1 MISRAFL
8 DLDGTVYLSG
18 KIIDGVDAEIRTLSD
33 QGVRFHYMTNNT
45 SYSSDEYRTKLQKLN
60 LPLHDDAIISPTIVL
75 SDWLR
80 DQGIDSVFS
89 VGTVAFRD
97 ELLQR
102 GGARQDD
109 QDPACVIVAFD
120 RELDYDK
127 LVVACGLINR
137 GVPYY
142 LTHIDL
148 ACPSDV
154 GPIPDC
160 GAIGRLVQATTG
172 VEATGHFGKP
182 GDLMLGYLQKLAQP
196 GEAVMVAGDR
206 DYTDAEIGLRLGAHT
221 VLVCSGEYKRETKAV
236 DSRIDVRDTLADYLR
251 SLRA

>member
-1 MISRAFL
+1 M
-8 DLDGTVYLSG
+8 
-18 KIIDGVDAEIRTLSD
+18 
-33 QGVRFHYMTNNT
+33 
-45 SYSSDEYRTKLQKLN
+45 
-60 LPLHDDAIISPTIVL
+60 
-75 SDWLR
+75 
-80 DQGIDSVFS
+80 
-89 VGTVAFRD
+89 
-97 ELLQR
+97 
-102 GGARQDD
+102 
-109 QDPACVIVAFD
+109 IVAFD